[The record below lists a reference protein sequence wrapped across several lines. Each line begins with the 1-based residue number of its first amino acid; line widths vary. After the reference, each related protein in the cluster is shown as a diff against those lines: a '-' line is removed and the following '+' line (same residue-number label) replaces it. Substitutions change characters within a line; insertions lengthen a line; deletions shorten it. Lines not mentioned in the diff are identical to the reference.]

1 MKLVKRIILRL
12 FREIYFLKVS
22 TMGALF
28 GIEYVAQEISCCSKR
43 HIASLLRRY
52 GASIG
57 NSVNFKDSIQ
67 IDNASGDEDATG
79 DFSNINIGE
88 KCYIGKGV
96 YFDLPDK
103 IIIENECAISAGV
116 KFITH
121 ADCGN
126 RIMSKYYPR
135 KRGAIIIGHGS
146 WIGVNAV
153 ILDGV
158 VLGKCCVVAAGS
170 VVTNSFPDYSV
181 VAGAP
186 AKVVKILQ
194 SQENESNERT

>member
-12 FREIYFLKVS
+12 FREIYFLKVT
-22 TMGALF
+22 TMVALF
-28 GIEYVAQEISCCSKR
+28 GVEYVAQEISRCSKR
-43 HIASLLRRY
+43 HISSLLRRY

-67 IDNASGDEDATG
+67 IDNVSGDESATG

-96 YFDLPDK
+96 YFDLADK
-103 IIIENECAISAGV
+103 IIIENDCAISAGV

-121 ADCGN
+121 EDCGN
-126 RIMSKYYPR
+126 RIMSKFYPR
-135 KRGAIIIGHGS
+135 KCGAIIIGYGS
-146 WIGVNAV
+146 WIGINAV
-153 ILDGV
+153 ILNGV
-158 VLGKCCVVAAGS
+158 VLGKCCVMAAGS

-181 VAGAP
+181 LAGVP
-186 AKVVKILQ
+186 AKVIKTLQ
-194 SQENESNERT
+194 PQEEEPNERT